1 MRLFGKLQPAPALA
15 RGERLRFSSKLG
27 RLAGRMKEPEWRRY
41 AKLLLAGKLL
51 GLAALFAIMLAI
63 QIAPNILGGSTAVA
77 QQAAAA
83 APAAAPADPLAAV
96 KAGDIV
102 NPLNTLWVLLAA
114 FLVFGMQVGFTMLE
128 AGFCRSRETVNVL
141 MECIV
146 DTCLC
151 GILFYA
157 WGFAFMFGHG
167 NGYIGWGGLGE
178 DGKTITDW
186 FFLQHAPATYETTGI
201 AFLAYWLFQ
210 FAFADCASTICSGAM
225 IGRTSFWGDLIYSV
239 CVSGF
244 IYPIVGHWAW
254 GPDGFLN
261 TMGSDGNF
269 LPWVGTSF
277 HDFAGST
284 VVHTI
289 GGAIALAGAIVLGP
303 RLGRRFK
310 RDGGGPMMPHDLTI
324 AAVGGLILWFG
335 WYGFNPGS
343 TLSIMDMAGAG
354 RVAANTTLA
363 ASAAGLLACCWGYA
377 KSGKWDVSYT
387 VNGFLAGLVA
397 ITCPCYWVT
406 PTGSIALGAVAGVLV
421 ILATDVL
428 EFLRIDD
435 PVGAVPVH
443 CINGIWGTLSLGLF
457 ACGQFNASGPISGS
471 TENPL
476 TGLFYG
482 GGATLLKAQAIGSAT
497 IAIVTFVAAM
507 LMFSIINAMG
517 LLRVSKEVEQY
528 GLDLHEHG
536 IPAYPEYLLTTSGS
550 LGGPPASH

>member
-1 MRLFGKLQPAPALA
+1 
-15 RGERLRFSSKLG
+15 
-27 RLAGRMKEPEWRRY
+27 
-41 AKLLLAGKLL
+41 
-51 GLAALFAIMLAI
+51 
-63 QIAPNILGGSTAVA
+63 
-77 QQAAAA
+77 
-83 APAAAPADPLAAV
+83 
-96 KAGDIV
+96 
-102 NPLNTLWVLLAA
+102 
-114 FLVFGMQVGFTMLE
+114 
-128 AGFCRSRETVNVL
+128 
-141 MECIV
+141 
-146 DTCLC
+146 
-151 GILFYA
+151 
-157 WGFAFMFGHG
+157 MFGHG
-167 NGYIGWGGLGE
+167 NGYIGWG
-178 DGKTITDW
+178 DGAGHNW
-186 FFLQHAPATYETTGI
+186 FFLQNVPATYEGYGI

-254 GPDGFLN
+254 GPDGFLAL
-261 TMGSDGNF
+261 MGSEGNF
-269 LPWVGTSF
+269 LPSVGTGF

-303 RLGRRFK
+303 RLGRKFK

-363 ASAAGLLACCWGYA
+363 ACSAGLLACFYGYA

-406 PTGSIALGAVAGVLV
+406 PTGSLALGAIAGVLV
-421 ILATDVL
+421 IVATDVL

-443 CINGIWGTLSLGLF
+443 FVNGIWGTLSLGLF
-457 ACGQFNASGPISGS
+457 ASGEFYSSGQITGV
-471 TENPL
+471 TENGL
-476 TGLFYG
+476 KGLFYG
-482 GGATLLKAQAIGSAT
+482 GGMQVLKAQAIGSAT
-497 IAIVTFVAAM
+497 ITLATFGVAM
-507 LMFSIINAMG
+507 LMFTIINAFG
-517 LLRVSKEVEQY
+517 LLRVTKEGEQY

-550 LGGPPASH
+550 PGGMPPGSH